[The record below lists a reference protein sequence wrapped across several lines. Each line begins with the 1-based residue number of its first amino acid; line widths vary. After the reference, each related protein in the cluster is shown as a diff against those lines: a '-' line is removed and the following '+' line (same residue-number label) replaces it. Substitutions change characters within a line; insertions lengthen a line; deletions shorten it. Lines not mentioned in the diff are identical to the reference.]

1 MNNTLKKVLISAILL
16 FPSLTSSFAEAKDKD
31 DDKLMFT
38 QKLNDDY
45 IWFDY
50 KRGMFRAEAEKKHAL
65 ISFCVDEDPFC
76 VKLQEK
82 TFSNPEVKM
91 FMEEHFI
98 PVKVNGKSE
107 YRVDTYKYELE
118 KDLIKKYEI
127 EGYPTIAF
135 VSPDGK
141 NINGL
146 VKGFTEPEKLMVIM
160 KYISGNYFKKMT
172 LDSFEKRELQAKK
185 KISTKKN

>member
-1 MNNTLKKVLISAILL
+1 MNITLKKVLLSAIVLL
-16 FPSLTSSFAEAKDKD
+16 PTLTCSFAEAKDKEEEE
-31 DDKLMFT
+31 KLMFT

-50 KRGMFRAEAEKKHAL
+50 KRGMFRASSEKKHAL
-65 ISFCVDEDPFC
+65 ISFCIDEDPYC
-76 VKLQEK
+76 IKLQEK
-82 TFSNPEVKM
+82 TFANPEVKT
-91 FMEEHFI
+91 FMEENFI

-107 YRVDTYKYELE
+107 YRVDTYKYEIE

-141 NINGL
+141 SVNGL
-146 VKGFTEPEKLMVIM
+146 VKGYTPPEKLMIIM
-160 KYISGNYFKKMT
+160 KYISGNHFKKMT
-172 LDSFEKRELQAKK
+172 LASFEKKEMQSKK
-185 KISTKKN
+185 KKN